1 MLSKFD
7 FSMTGETQIL
17 YLVILLTL
25 SSSRSIVILLT
36 LASQNRPDLFIFTNF
51 HSYFTEFEQDIRL
64 QKQFKHSLA
73 KNSRTT
79 HSIWHKSF
87 SMIQSAGI
95 TNLVPHLINRF
106 LRFNLLFPS
115 RTRFSDLRDKIKYA

>member
-1 MLSKFD
+1 
-7 FSMTGETQIL
+7 MTGEIQIL
-17 YLVILLTL
+17 NLVILLTL

-73 KNSRTT
+73 KNSRTM

-95 TNLVPHLINRF
+95 KNLVPHLVNRL

-115 RTRFSDLRDKIKYA
+115 GTRFSDLRDKIKYA